1 MALYQ
6 IEAPDGKV
14 FQVEGPAGA
23 SQDQLIA
30 IVEQQRAETRS
41 RELKQRLI
49 DLQTKKPDVETT
61 FGGNVKETFKGLV
74 PGAINL
80 AETAGTGIAAMLPEE
95 TEKSVRGKI
104 KEYADVAKKP
114 FEAAPGYEESVG
126 RRLGEGLGSTLPFF
140 ALGPMGLA
148 GRAAGAGVGVA
159 AGAGEARGAAE
170 AKGATDEERRMAT
183 LLGAPTGLADMLA
196 PQIKAFKNIMV
207 TAAARGGV
215 EGATEAAQK
224 IAQNLIA
231 KGVYDPSQEILAGS
245 GEEGAYGA
253 GVGALASLIIDM
265 TVGRK
270 ARSAQ
275 LGEGKPAAG
284 ETPPTSPTSGG
295 PQSTLALGKP
305 EEPLGL
311 PAPAAAPTDR
321 AETATGRGEVAPMQ
335 PDPFEEIM
343 SGPSTAKGVT
353 EPSATRDVV
362 AELEAADTGREVKE
376 DTSAQL
382 RTLLEDTTAEVDTKR
397 QQLAS
402 DVAKLDAEIK
412 AKEIKTP
419 EDKRLELLIPL
430 VESDVK
436 DIPTLFAQTLKREGY
451 DNSNLTERE
460 RGLIT
465 RVFDLQLAENPA
477 AATGVEPSAPA
488 ETEAAAPLAAEPARA
503 EKVAEETQSPA
514 TTLTAEALDATGLPP
529 QSGFYKQLL
538 GKDVADPLQQPA
550 VAAIVSKVQA
560 NANISPDTKQAVQR
574 LVTPT
579 EGIPSEKSGTVAGAI
594 GTRAGDREPSVS
606 KPAAIERVAA
616 PKPTEAPKPDGLGDR
631 GQPVRDAGK
640 RKGVEPGALKKSEQ
654 EALQAEL
661 DAEMGQAKTAPK
673 KESSVDRAWGMLQRA
688 EAAQREADEAA
699 QREADKAAKPKAK
712 AKAKAKPTTENAY
725 QAEYNAGNDDGA
737 IRNLAADAYLNTE
750 EDYSVKRAQQMIKDL
765 DDGKMPDLKFGKS
778 DANGPGTGGKY
789 AKAFYESLSK
799 EDQAKFRKELQNFL
813 YSEIRTKNYM
823 ESYNRGQEIARAD
836 LSDIAETSELN
847 KDLSKLATP
856 LHPMVVQMLK
866 NNNLLGA
873 LRFVADQKLGRASEI
888 AGMLANKLA
897 GVDVQVADFKSKNPK
912 GLLKALLDK
921 APHTSEAS
929 GSYITLKNGE
939 RIILLDSNTGLD
951 TWALL
956 HEATHGA
963 TMQTLKNPAHP
974 LTKQL
979 TQLFNDV
986 KDSLDTAY
994 GATDV
999 NEFVA
1004 EAFSNPAFQRKL
1016 AAINPKG
1023 EKITAWQRF
1032 VHAVKNFLRSIVGM
1046 SPKGM
1051 DSALDSADRMIE
1063 AIVNGHAG
1071 TSNSLETVSLLNKGA
1086 TFFDAMG
1093 ARAEKMPGL
1102 NEERVG
1108 RIHEMLTGDIPAKF
1122 KSVIR
1127 QALPLNALVDVAKKY
1142 IPMAYKLDVLVS
1154 ERAGAENSR
1163 NQMIEPIINRVEGWA
1178 NKNPTK
1184 LNSFN
1189 SVIYNS
1195 TLAQVDPGKPRSDY
1209 VGKTDS
1215 SGNKKD
1221 VAWDELQA
1229 AWKDIGPEGQSVYKQ
1244 MRDTYKK
1251 MFEEVRKVLDTR
1263 IDDSVEDK
1271 GTANKVKAEIYKRLF
1286 ASGHIEPYFPLTR
1299 TGKHWLAYNLDGEF
1313 YVEAYESKYEREKAV
1328 KELRTEG
1335 ATEIQKFANLN
1346 QANYRKAPA
1355 TSFVN
1360 NVLRTLEVNKVDA
1373 NVTEE
1378 VMRMFLD
1385 TLPETSFAQ
1394 AFRRRKGTLGFKHD
1408 AVGALRM
1415 KAFNLSRQLSN
1426 MEYGAKFEKLRADMK
1441 DYVRTQGNQEAA
1453 VDMMNELDARIDYA
1467 ISPDVPQWAKL
1478 ATSFGFNMTLGL
1490 NVSSALI
1497 NLSQIPLVV
1506 MPYLGGK
1513 YGYSDTTK
1521 AIGRAT
1527 RYFTGSGFN
1536 RETEMLVPTDKG
1548 EKKVK
1553 VRAFPSMDNYDF
1565 TKDGAPKHLE
1575 TLAKL
1580 AGERGQLNRSAI
1592 YDILDVGEDTNIMT
1606 KINAAT
1612 GFVFHHG
1619 ERMNRQVALIAA
1631 YELELQKLVG
1641 KGKDL
1646 TKATEQQRLAAA
1658 EEAIYVTELTNG
1670 GTAAAAAPR
1679 LAQSGIGKVI
1689 FMYKRYGV
1697 SMYYMLF
1704 KTARDALKSAD
1715 PEVRSAAKRQIA
1727 GIYASSAL
1735 MAGVQG
1741 IPMFGVAAML
1751 YNLILKDDDEDDFDT
1766 AARKYLTEGIY
1777 SGAVNALTGLE
1788 IAGRIGLSDLLFR
1801 DANTRPSDSVL
1812 LSLMETMGGP
1822 VVGSAMRIER
1832 GIGLIA
1838 DGNVQRGIE
1847 QTMPSAIG
1855 NMFKSVRY
1863 ATEGANTL
1871 RGDPILGEIGP
1882 WNVGAQFFGFAPAE
1896 YTRQLEINSDLKSH
1910 DRDTLERR
1918 TKLLRKYY
1926 IAMRNGD
1933 SSEASDV
1940 LADIVKFSQRHP
1952 GSAITGETIQN
1963 SMAQHMKTTQEMYH
1977 GITLSKGMRN
1987 ELMQMASEYDE

>member
-1 MALYQ
+1 
-6 IEAPDGKV
+6 
-14 FQVEGPAGA
+14 
-23 SQDQLIA
+23 
-30 IVEQQRAETRS
+30 
-41 RELKQRLI
+41 
-49 DLQTKKPDVETT
+49 
-61 FGGNVKETFKGLV
+61 
-74 PGAINL
+74 
-80 AETAGTGIAAMLPEE
+80 
-95 TEKSVRGKI
+95 
-104 KEYADVAKKP
+104 
-114 FEAAPGYEESVG
+114 
-126 RRLGEGLGSTLPFF
+126 
-140 ALGPMGLA
+140 
-148 GRAAGAGVGVA
+148 
-159 AGAGEARGAAE
+159 
-170 AKGATDEERRMAT
+170 
-183 LLGAPTGLADMLA
+183 
-196 PQIKAFKNIMV
+196 
-207 TAAARGGV
+207 
-215 EGATEAAQK
+215 
-224 IAQNLIA
+224 
-231 KGVYDPSQEILAGS
+231 
-245 GEEGAYGA
+245 
-253 GVGALASLIIDM
+253 
-265 TVGRK
+265 
-270 ARSAQ
+270 
-275 LGEGKPAAG
+275 
-284 ETPPTSPTSGG
+284 
-295 PQSTLALGKP
+295 
-305 EEPLGL
+305 
-311 PAPAAAPTDR
+311 
-321 AETATGRGEVAPMQ
+321 
-335 PDPFEEIM
+335 
-343 SGPSTAKGVT
+343 
-353 EPSATRDVV
+353 
-362 AELEAADTGREVKE
+362 
-376 DTSAQL
+376 
-382 RTLLEDTTAEVDTKR
+382 
-397 QQLAS
+397 
-402 DVAKLDAEIK
+402 
-412 AKEIKTP
+412 
-419 EDKRLELLIPL
+419 
-430 VESDVK
+430 
-436 DIPTLFAQTLKREGY
+436 
-451 DNSNLTERE
+451 
-460 RGLIT
+460 
-465 RVFDLQLAENPA
+465 
-477 AATGVEPSAPA
+477 
-488 ETEAAAPLAAEPARA
+488 
-503 EKVAEETQSPA
+503 
-514 TTLTAEALDATGLPP
+514 
-529 QSGFYKQLL
+529 
-538 GKDVADPLQQPA
+538 
-550 VAAIVSKVQA
+550 
-560 NANISPDTKQAVQR
+560 
-574 LVTPT
+574 
-579 EGIPSEKSGTVAGAI
+579 
-594 GTRAGDREPSVS
+594 
-606 KPAAIERVAA
+606 
-616 PKPTEAPKPDGLGDR
+616 
-631 GQPVRDAGK
+631 
-640 RKGVEPGALKKSEQ
+640 
-654 EALQAEL
+654 
-661 DAEMGQAKTAPK
+661 
-673 KESSVDRAWGMLQRA
+673 
-688 EAAQREADEAA
+688 
-699 QREADKAAKPKAK
+699 
-712 AKAKAKPTTENAY
+712 
-725 QAEYNAGNDDGA
+725 
-737 IRNLAADAYLNTE
+737 
-750 EDYSVKRAQQMIKDL
+750 MIKDL
-765 DDGKMPDLKFGKS
+765 DDGKMPDLKFGKN

-789 AKAFYESLSK
+789 AKAFYEALDK
-799 EDQAKFRKELQNFL
+799 DGQAKFRKELQAFL

-823 ESYNRGQEIARAD
+823 ESYNRGQEIARAE
-836 LSDIAETSELN
+836 LSDVEDTSELN
-847 KDLSKLATP
+847 KDLSKIATP
-856 LHPMVVQMLK
+856 LHPMVVRMLK
-866 NNNLLGA
+866 NNDLLGA
-873 LRFVADQKLGRASEI
+873 LRFVAGQKLGRTSDIAS
-888 AGMLANKLA
+888 ALADKLA
-897 GVDVQVADFKSKNPK
+897 GVDVEITDFRKPS
-912 GLLKALLDK
+912 GLFKQLLAM
-921 APHTSEAS
+921 APHAAGTSGA
-929 GSYITLKNGE
+929 YITTKGGR

-951 TWALL
+951 TWSLL

-963 TMQTLKNPAHP
+963 TNATLNNSAHP

-986 KDSLDTAY
+986 KGSLDTAY
-994 GATDV
+994 GASDLK
-999 NEFVA
+999 EFVA

-1071 TSNSLETVSLLNKGA
+1071 TSNSLETVSLLNKGT
-1086 TFFDAMG
+1086 TFFNAMG

-1142 IPMAYKLDVLVS
+1142 IPMAPKLDVMVG
-1154 ERAGAENSR
+1154 ERAGAENAR
-1163 NQMIEPIINRVEGWA
+1163 NQMIEPIIDRVEGWA
-1178 NKNPTK
+1178 KKNPTK
-1184 LNSFN
+1184 LDSFN

-1229 AWKDIGPEGQSVYKQ
+1229 AWQDLGPEGQSMYKQ

-1251 MFEEVRKVLDTR
+1251 MFEDVRKVLDTR
-1263 IDDSVEDK
+1263 IDGSVEDK

-1415 KAFNLSRQLSN
+1415 KAFNMSRQLSN
-1426 MEYGAKFEKLRADMK
+1426 MEYGAKFEKLRAEMK

-1575 TLAKL
+1575 TLAKI

-1592 YDILDVGEDTNIMT
+1592 YDILDVGEETSLMT
-1606 KINAAT
+1606 RINAAT

-1631 YELELQKLVG
+1631 YELELQRLVG

-1646 TKATEQQRLAAA
+1646 TKATEQQRIAAA
-1658 EEAIYVTELTNG
+1658 EESIYVTELTNG

-1689 FMYKRYGV
+1689 FMYKRYGA

-1704 KTARDALKSAD
+1704 KTARDAMFESYQMAEFRKQIAEEQKKNRPNAATIAGLEKQLAKAT
-1715 PEVRSAAKRQIA
+1715 EEHAVVKAAAKRQIA

-1766 AARKYLTEGIY
+1766 AARKYLTEGVY
-1777 SGAVNALTGLE
+1777 SGAINALTGLE

-1822 VVGSAMRIER
+1822 VVGSGMRIER
-1832 GIGLIA
+1832 GIKLIA
-1838 DGNVQRGIE
+1838 DGNVERGIE

-1871 RGDPILGEIGP
+1871 RGDPILGEVGP

-1896 YTRQLEINSDLKSH
+1896 YTRQLEINSNLKSY

-1926 IAMRNGD
+1926 VAMRNGD

-1940 LADIVKFSQRHP
+1940 LSDMLKFSQRHP
-1952 GSAITGETIQN
+1952 GVAITGDTIQN

-1987 ELMQMASEYDE
+1987 ELLQMASEYEDED